1 MNLIDIISNKVL
13 VIPICAWAISQL
25 IKVIIKL
32 VWRRRIT
39 LRDFVASGGMPSSHT
54 ALVCSLAAVVA
65 VVEGFASVIF
75 AVVAIFALVV
85 MYDATGVRQSVSK
98 QSIVLNRIVKELLVG
113 RIRTVDRDLR
123 ELIGHTPFQVLMG
136 ALLGVLVA
144 WLGLVIA
151 GV

>member
-1 MNLIDIISNKVL
+1 MNLIDLISNKVL
-13 VIPICAWAISQL
+13 VIPVCAWAISQL

-32 VWRRRIT
+32 IWKKRIT

-65 VVEGFASVIF
+65 VVEGFASFLF
-75 AVVAIFALVV
+75 AVVVIFALVV

-113 RIRTVDRDLR
+113 RIRTMDRDLR
-123 ELIGHTPFQVLMG
+123 ELIGHTPFQVLIG
-136 ALLGVLVA
+136 ALLGVLVT
-144 WLGLVIA
+144 WLGLVIT